1 MALRVVRAGRGK
13 CAATADDRRRV
24 VRGVGRRIHNSMP
37 NRYGRTL
44 MRCDCVDYED
54 YGRCDCD
61 LWEDDSEDDCECET
75 DYVTDDYS
83 EDLWHDL
90 QN

>member
-1 MALRVVRAGRGK
+1 MALRVARTGRK
-13 CAATADDRRRV
+13 RLAAATADRRRV
-24 VRGVGRRIHNSMP
+24 VRGLGRRIHNSMP

-61 LWEDDSEDDCECET
+61 LWEDYDNGDDCEEC
-75 DYVTDDYS
+75 DYVTDEYN
-83 EDLWHDL
+83 EDLWRVR
-90 QN
+90 